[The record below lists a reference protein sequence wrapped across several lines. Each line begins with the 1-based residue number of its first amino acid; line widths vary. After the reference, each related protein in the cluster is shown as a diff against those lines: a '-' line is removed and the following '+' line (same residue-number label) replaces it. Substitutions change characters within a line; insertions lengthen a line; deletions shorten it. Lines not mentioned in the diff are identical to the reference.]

1 MKQINAM
8 QVASGAILAA
18 TLVGV
23 AVLIAQF
30 TKKMSEVTS
39 LPSSQLDAQF
49 SVHVYYASMALNNL
63 LFAGF

>member
-1 MKQINAM
+1 MKQFNAV

-18 TLVGV
+18 TLVGL

-39 LPSSQLDAQF
+39 LPSTQLDA
-49 SVHVYYASMALNNL
+49 
-63 LFAGF
+63 